1 VATADGDAQ
10 PSLLQQEQTR
20 EDQARDRILATPLV
34 KAAFDAFPDA
44 ELVDYEIAE
53 LSPDQR
59 SIAS

>member
-1 VATADGDAQ
+1 
-10 PSLLQQEQTR
+10 LLQQEQTR
-20 EDQARDRILATPLV
+20 EDQARARILATPLV